1 MKKITLLLAL
11 VIIMAVGCQKNFLE
25 VGPQG
30 VASGEQLKSKTG
42 VNALLVGAYSLL
54 DGVGSGTTQWHGSVD
69 NWVFGGV
76 VSDDSY
82 KGTDAGD
89 QPEQSFLEQY
99 NWLSDNT
106 HLRGKWQHLY
116 DAISRCNETIQIA
129 NDPAVKEA
137 FRGFGRRGRNDK
149 YVSIFF
155 LIAILFIVF
164 SRGKSLKPYAKVFF
178 SLLSGVLIKI
188 TIMLQHTV
196 TPRT

>member
-129 NDPAVKEA
+129 NDPAVKDMTASEKTIALAEA
-137 FRGFGRRGRNDK
+137 RFLRGHYHFEAKKMWGNVPYLDEAMYDRGN
-149 YVSIFF
+149 
-155 LIAILFIVF
+155 
-164 SRGKSLKPYAKVFF
+164 P
-178 SLLSGVLIKI
+178 SGVL
-188 TIMLQHTV
+188 V
-196 TPRT
+196 TN